1 MKLHEKIRKICKN
14 FSWKKNGILTTSFG
28 VLTIAQTILLITQ
41 TTNHSNASIIANAT
55 ENERNISDNE
65 LTVEN
70 LIIDENA
77 DNNHEHE
84 HSLACSCTL
93 DKQNLNIKNNKQTPN
108 SK

>member
-1 MKLHEKIRKICKN
+1 MK
-14 FSWKKNGILTTSFG
+14 KKWDSDY
-28 VLTIAQTILLITQ
+28 VLWSSDYSTDDSAY
-41 TTNHSNASIIANAT
+41 NSDDESNSNASIIANAT
-55 ENERNISDNE
+55 KTERNISDNE

>member
-1 MKLHEKIRKICKN
+1 MK
-14 FSWKKNGILTTSFG
+14 KKWDSDY
-28 VLTIAQTILLITQ
+28 VLSSSDYSTDDSAY
-41 TTNHSNASIIANAT
+41 NSHDESNSNASIIPNAT

-93 DKQNLNIKNNKQTPN
+93 DKQNLNIKNNKQIPN